1 MGLDHKPAGQ
11 LYINFEGKKLHYVDK
26 STGALIQCQVFV
38 ACLPF
43 SDYSFAM
50 AVPSQSNEDFLYAL
64 SRCLHHLG
72 GVHLA
77 LVPDNLKTAVVK
89 ANHLMSRVSFEV
101 YMICLYNLIKSKF
114 I

>member
-1 MGLDHKPAGQ
+1 MVLDHKPAKR
-11 LYINFEGKKLHYVDK
+11 LYIDFAGKKLHYVDK
-26 STGALIQCQVFV
+26 STGALIECQVFV

-43 SDYSFAM
+43 SDYCFAM
-50 AVPSQSNEDFLYAL
+50 AVPSQPTEDFLCAL

-72 GVHLA
+72 GVPLA
-77 LVPDNLKTAVVK
+77 LAPDNLKTVVVK
-89 ANHLMSRVSFEV
+89 ANRLMGRVSFQV